1 LAKKHHNELIR
12 WREGIAHFLDV
23 EASLLNELF
32 QRQNNVLRLAY
43 AHALLLVHRPF
54 LLSNFEN
61 LTRRDSNHKVNDAGT
76 EANVGECLAAAMSI
90 VAIVND
96 ICEGGQMFR
105 AFWVSG
111 NIYSNLLIFVA
122 HSRKHSSPNTMGS
135 VQSLSSM
142 CIPFSVTSTQ
152 TQHGAPTSKPRRNA
166 KAR

>member
-1 LAKKHHNELIR
+1 LAKKHHNELLR

-32 QRQNNVLRLAY
+32 QRQSNVLRLAY

-61 LTRRDSNHKVNDAGT
+61 LTRRDSNTKINNAAA
-76 EANVGECLAAAMSI
+76 EANVRECLTAAMSI

-111 NIYSNLLIFVA
+111 NVYCNLLNLVA
-122 HSRKHSSPNTMGS
+122 YLRTLSLPNTMDS
-135 VQSLSSM
+135 VPLSFST
-142 CIPFSVTSTQ
+142 CIQFNVV
-152 TQHGAPTSKPRRNA
+152 PTRT
-166 KAR
+166 

>member
-1 LAKKHHNELIR
+1 LAKKHHNELLR
-12 WREGIAHFLDV
+12 WREGIAHFLDI

-32 QRQNNVLRLAY
+32 QRQSNVLRLAY

-61 LTRRDSNHKVNDAGT
+61 LTRRDSNTKINDALAG
-76 EANVGECLAAAMSI
+76 ANVRECLTAAMSI

-111 NIYSNLLIFVA
+111 NVYCNLLNLVA
-122 HSRKHSSPNTMGS
+122 HLRTLSLLNTMGS
-135 VQSLSSM
+135 VRLSFYM
-142 CIPFSVTSTQ
+142 CIQFSVVPTQ
-152 TQHGAPTSKPRRNA
+152 T
-166 KAR
+166 

>member
-32 QRQNNVLRLAY
+32 QRQSNVLRLAY

-54 LLSNFEN
+54 LLNNFEN
-61 LTRRDSNHKVNDAGT
+61 LTRRDSNANINDAGA
-76 EANVGECLAAAMSI
+76 EENVRQCLAAAMSI

-105 AFWVSG
+105 AFWVS
-111 NIYSNLLIFVA
+111 SNVYWQCSQSCGSFI
-122 HSRKHSSPNTMGS
+122 NT
-135 VQSLSSM
+135 
-142 CIPFSVTSTQ
+142 
-152 TQHGAPTSKPRRNA
+152 
-166 KAR
+166 